1 MTAPHPLSQG
11 LDSALF
17 CFSFLR
23 SFSRSRF
30 ELARELEPDQDENV
44 VNEIQHSTQSIAL
57 FIFNFCQFV
66 IKMPNIF
73 HVDRI
78 LKLSDIDVLIGPIVV
93 CIVTVLFVFYRV
105 TRILSELFYTWTHN
119 NRELRQPEL
128 RRQQLQKH

>member
-11 LDSALF
+11 LDPALF
-17 CFSFLR
+17 C
-23 SFSRSRF
+23 FSRSRF

-78 LKLSDIDVLIGPIVV
+78 LKLSDIDVLIGPIVA

-128 RRQQLQKH
+128 RRHQLQKH